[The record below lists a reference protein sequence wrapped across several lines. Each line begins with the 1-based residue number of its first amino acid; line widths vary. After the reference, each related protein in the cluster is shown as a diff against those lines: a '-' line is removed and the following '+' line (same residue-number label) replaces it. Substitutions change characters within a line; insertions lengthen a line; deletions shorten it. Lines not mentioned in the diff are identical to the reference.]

1 MDEGAPSAAAT
12 PPHRGHRSDQR
23 VPAFDPLGFAAAPGA
38 ASPSRTSAWSALHR
52 RTTMLDLSA
61 WIARYAIPRL
71 ASTVALVTVIA
82 TSAAPASADSADA
95 RAERL

>member
-1 MDEGAPSAAAT
+1 MDEVAPSAAAT
-12 PPHRGHRSDQR
+12 PPHRGHRSEQS
-23 VPAFDPLGFAAAPGA
+23 VPAFARLGFAATSSAR
-38 ASPSRTSAWSALHR
+38 SPIRTNAWSALHR
-52 RTTMLDLSA
+52 RTNMLELSA